1 MPPPFVLI
9 SILDREVVWSRWFYC
24 HLYTFLDIMPLDIMS
39 DDQGAPRQKILKI
52 VGHVRSERRI
62 SGSLIY

>member
-9 SILDREVVWSRWFYC
+9 SILGREVFGKRWFYC

-39 DDQGAPRQKILKI
+39 DDQGAPCQTFLKI
-52 VGHVRSERRI
+52 VGNVRRD
-62 SGSLIY
+62 